1 MAFARYGRTDVDAS
15 RSHSRPAR
23 RQLAPFW
30 LSWRSGLGQALRAG
44 CLVSG
49 LRPVIMCVPRPPW
62 GLAAARHWPCAGCPS
77 APKGLP
83 HPSAPRQQQNSFLL
97 CYQISSCLRTLFGGY
112 RPFRPVS
119 QRHAGL
125 LMLAQ
130 HLFAGVCKIQQIV
143 LHLPLHSAPNKKP
156 CYRLDSRVSMCHKAY
171 LAPRP
176 GLEPGTYGLTVGSI
190 QQVTNHC
197 N

>member
-1 MAFARYGRTDVDAS
+1 MCASRYAKAPLGVAHRFAPLRVHAAGITLSGLRSV
-15 RSHSRPAR
+15 RSHSRR
-23 RQLAPFW
+23 RTPVAFAPYALPSGSLLAVVAPW
-30 LSWRSGLGQALRAG
+30 HWSGAPRSI
-44 CLVSG
+44 LVSG
-49 LRPVIMCVPRPPW
+49 LRPFLVCVPRPPLW
-62 GLAAARHWPCAGCPS
+62 ASPLRGVWPCAGCPS

-130 HLFAGVCKIQQIV
+130 HLFAGVCKMQKIV
-143 LHLPLHSAPNKKP
+143 LHLPLHSAPKEKP
-156 CYRLDSRVSMCHKAY
+156 AS
-171 LAPRP
+171 
-176 GLEPGTYGLTVGSI
+176 
-190 QQVTNHC
+190 N
-197 N
+197 